1 VALLAVASPWLVGAG
16 LAFHHV
22 TDDHHAAEPPTSRG
36 ALDLATVLHGHAHA
50 EGTPEHGHPF
60 AGSVAAPLPGKQLLL
75 IGAMIGDVP
84 EIVGGET
91 PRRPLLSRAGPTRD
105 PPPRFEAV
113 PVLRI

>member
-1 VALLAVASPWLVGAG
+1 LALLAVASSWVVGGAV
-16 LAFHHV
+16 AFHYGTH
-22 TDDHHAAEPPTSRG
+22 DDHAGGPARHSG
-36 ALDLATVLHGHAHA
+36 LDLATVVHGHAHT

-60 AGSVAAPLPGKQLLL
+60 AGTMAAPLPGKQLLL
-75 IGAMIGDVP
+75 IGAMIGDAP

-91 PRRPLLSRAGPTRD
+91 TRRPLLLRAGPTRD